1 MNYLFI
7 IEDFELSMEAL
18 DDATDGVVRVG
29 TAHNE
34 LSLYY
39 GGF

>member
-1 MNYLFI
+1 MNYLLI
-7 IEDFELSMEAL
+7 IEDFELTMEAI

-29 TAHNE
+29 ATHDE